1 MGWVLLYYVGTVVLH
16 MSEDVFWKS
25 TLRKVHAVFKWHC
38 EHMPKPA
45 SKKRAVTVE
54 LCIVRE

>member
-1 MGWVLLYYVGTVVLH
+1 MDWVLLYYVGTVVLH

-25 TLRKVHAVFKWHC
+25 TLRKVHAVFKCHC

-45 SKKRAVTVE
+45 SKNEQSLLSCV
-54 LCIVRE
+54 

>member
-1 MGWVLLYYVGTVVLH
+1 MDWVLLYYVGTMVLR

-25 TLRKVHAVFKWHC
+25 TLRKVQEVFRCYC

-45 SKKRAVTVE
+45 S
-54 LCIVRE
+54 

>member
-1 MGWVLLYYVGTVVLH
+1 MRRNLWTGCCCIMWGNVVLH

-25 TLRKVHAVFKWHC
+25 TLRKVHAVFKCHC

-45 SKKRAVTVE
+45 SKK
-54 LCIVRE
+54 